1 MITQDKLDK
10 IFAILRVVH
19 TSHWKPPK
27 VQDVEKEIARTGAFV
42 FRVGSEPW
50 VADVKITSAGATYEV
65 NSELPAQMK
74 LKAEEMKK
82 KFLAMTAAL

>member
-1 MITQDKLDK
+1 MQITQDKIDK

-19 TSHWKPPK
+19 TSHWKAPK
-27 VQDVEKEIARTGAFV
+27 IDEIEREISRTGAFV

-50 VADVKITSAGATYEV
+50 VADVKITSAGIEYIV

-82 KFLAMTAAL
+82 KFEAMFS